1 MRLSPQSMARA
12 SSRHPWRTVGIWL
25 VLMAAA
31 GAASG
36 SLLSSA
42 TTTDVE
48 MTNNPE
54 ANQAEKLLEDRLTGA
69 ERDTEIVIVRN
80 ESSTVDDPAFSSYVK
95 ALAGDLRGLGG
106 DVVERVDT
114 FAEAGEEAGLVSKD
128 RHATLLPTLLAGSPE
143 DAIDLIPKLQAV
155 VEDRAES
162 GFTTRIF
169 GPAALGD
176 DFNTVSEEDLAKGE
190 SVGILAALVILVVV
204 FGAVVA
210 GVVPVIIG
218 MASIFVAVGV
228 VSVVG
233 QIVQFSFFVT
243 NMISMMGL
251 AVGIDYS
258 LFVVSRYRE
267 ERLRGKDKLD
277 AIEATGATASRA
289 VFFSGMT
296 VVLALIGMILI
307 PNSIFKSLG
316 AGAIFVVVIAV
327 LASLTLL
334 PAVLG
339 LLGDKVNA
347 LRIHRRK
354 AVDPEHRGGFW
365 DSVTRT
371 VMRRPVL
378 SLVLGVTIL
387 LACASSA
394 LDMRTGFSGVSTIP
408 DELPSKQA
416 FDVLARD
423 FAGGL
428 SSPVN
433 IVVDG
438 DADAPAVVAS
448 VDKLQASL
456 AGDEIFGPPE
466 VTVNDAGD
474 FTLVAVPVNGDPSS
488 KAAVDAVGRVRD
500 EYVPAAFPKG
510 GPARALVGGETAF
523 NKDFFEVASRYL
535 PIVFVFVLGLSFIL
549 LTIAFRSIVVP
560 AKAIVMNL
568 LSVGAAY
575 GLIVLVSQKGVGAGI
590 LGFQQVEVIE
600 AWLPL
605 FLFSVLF
612 GLSMDYHV
620 FLLSRIREHFDQ
632 TRNNTESVAYGLRTT
647 AGIITGAALIMV
659 AVFSGFAAGRMV
671 AFQQMGFGLAVAV
684 LIDATIVRS
693 ILVPAS
699 MKLLG
704 DRNWYLPKW
713 LEWLPNVGVEGP
725 AARVHD
731 LRQAVPAGVT
741 GTGASTNGDAP
752 VVPVPDR
759 GPKDDA

>member
-1 MRLSPQSMARA
+1 MRLSPQSLARA
-12 SSRHPWRTVGIWL
+12 SSRRPWLTVAVW
-25 VLMAAA
+25 VLAVVGA

-36 SLLSSA
+36 SLLGDA
-42 TTTDVE
+42 TTTGVA

-54 ANQAEKLLEDRLTGA
+54 ADRAEKLLEDRLTGP
-69 ERDTEIVIVRN
+69 ERDTEIVIV
-80 ESSTVDDPAFSSYVK
+80 SSASATVDDPAFGAYVEGLLTDLD
-95 ALAGDLRGLGG
+95 ALGPDVVQETTSFFETEDPNMVSEDRRTVLAPTTLAG
-106 DVVERVDT
+106 
-114 FAEAGEEAGLVSKD
+114 A
-128 RHATLLPTLLAGSPE
+128 PE
-143 DAIDLIPKLQAV
+143 DAPDKIGDLQAV
-155 VEDRAES
+155 IDANRAD
-162 GFTTRIF
+162 GFTVKVF
-169 GPAALGD
+169 GPGSLGE

-210 GVVPVIIG
+210 GIIPIIIG
-218 MASIFVAVGV
+218 VASIAIAVGIV
-228 VSVVG
+228 AIVG
-233 QIVQFSFFVT
+233 QFVEFSFFVT

-267 ERLRGKDKLD
+267 ERRRGRDKLD

-289 VFFSGMT
+289 VLFSGLT
-296 VVLALIGMILI
+296 VVLALLGMILI

-316 AGAIFVVVIAV
+316 AGAIFVVVVAV

-339 LLGDKVNA
+339 LLGDKVDS
-347 LRIHRRK
+347 LRIHRRR
-354 AVDPEHRGGFW
+354 APDPEFRGGFW
-365 DSVTRT
+365 DAVTRT

-378 SLVLGVTIL
+378 SLVLGAGLL
-387 LACASSA
+387 LAAASSA
-394 LDMRTGFSGVSTIP
+394 LDMRTGFSGVSTVP

-423 FAGGL
+423 FPGGL
-428 SSPVN
+428 GSPVK

-438 DADAPAVVAS
+438 DVSSSGVEAGIAE
-448 VDKLQASL
+448 LQAFL
-456 AGDEIFGPPE
+456 EGDGLFGPSE
-466 VTVNDAGD
+466 VQRNDAGD
-474 FTLVAVPVNGDPSS
+474 LALVTVALKDDPYS
-488 KAAVDAVGRVRD
+488 KASTDAVQRVRD
-500 EYVPAAFPKG
+500 DYVPAAFPEG
-510 GPARALVGGETAF
+510 SGARALVGGETAF
-523 NKDFFEVASRYL
+523 NKDFFDVADRYL
-535 PIVFVFVLGLSFIL
+535 PIVFVFVLGLSFAL
-549 LTIAFRSIVVP
+549 LTVAFRSIVVP
-560 AKAIVMNL
+560 LKAIVMNL

-620 FLLSRIREHFDQ
+620 FLLSRIREHFDI
-632 TRNNTESVAYGLRTT
+632 TRDNAESVAYGLRTT

-659 AVFSGFAAGRMV
+659 AVFGGFAAGRMV
-671 AFQQMGFGLAVAV
+671 AFEQMGFGLGVAV

-693 ILVPAS
+693 VLVPAS

-704 DRNWYLPKW
+704 DRNWYLPSW
-713 LEWLPNVGVEGP
+713 LSWLPNLGVEGP
-725 AARVHD
+725 ASHLD
-731 LRQAVPAGVT
+731 LRDRAGVPAGVAVAGNG
-741 GTGASTNGDAP
+741 GTRAGGVP
-752 VVPVPDR
+752 VVT
-759 GPKDDA
+759 GGSKDED